1 MTSTKTKV
9 IYLRTD
15 HHVSLNP
22 KHHYVTQSGLFDNPI
37 TGPLTDKRIEF
48 YQRERLKRMGI
59 TLPTTGNKKKKQQN
73 NKPQP
78 KALSKNKQ
86 MLAALLAD

>member
-1 MTSTKTKV
+1 MESTMKTKRH
-9 IYLRTD
+9 IPTI
-15 HHVSLNP
+15 SLNP
-22 KHHYVTQSGLFDNPI
+22 HYHYVTQSGLFDNPV
-37 TGPLTDKRIEF
+37 TGPLTDARIAF

-59 TLPTTGNKKKKQQN
+59 TLPTTGNKKKTKQN

-86 MLAALLAD
+86 MLAVLLAD